1 MPSIASIAA
10 IAGLAGLAIA
20 SPLEKRAAAGSFRL
34 HQVESGVSRRVGPI
48 ALQRVYQKYSTDVPA
63 HVAAAAAVSGS
74 VVATPEQY
82 DSEYLCPVTIGGSTL
97 NLDFDTGSADL

>member
-1 MPSIASIAA
+1 MPSIASFAA

-34 HQVESGVSRRVGPI
+34 DQVVAGPSRKVGPVT
-48 ALQRVYQKYSTDVPA
+48 LQRAYQKYSAAVPA
-63 HVAAAAAVSGS
+63 NVAAAAAVSGS

-82 DSEYLCPVTIGGSTL
+82 DSEYLCPVTIGSTTL